1 MVNESNENSEE
12 LKGGI
17 LWDKATSSPNLVRD
31 HIDMAVMF
39 AEKAKSAEDTLIA
52 RAEMVE
58 AILDQKVER
67 ASDVLND
74 PVTLQ
79 HESRF
84 HATGAVI
91 VSFAF
96 VEAGINEFIHKRI
109 NEEGLDIIHKYGGT
123 RVERLRIHEK
133 YELMLALYGRNQFDT
148 GGQIYENFKHVQDLR
163 NILVHHEPEFDLL
176 SANAPQQRMGQIY
189 HKFDEN
195 PFYLGSGL
203 FFPYRCMGFGCA
215 KWAIE
220 SCLSFTE
227 TFYSQVD
234 VSKPYSIPETSFP
247 IDIDRQE
254 S

>member
-1 MVNESNENSEE
+1 MANESNENSEE
-12 LKGGI
+12 SKGGI
-17 LWDKATSSPNLVRD
+17 LGDKAPSSPNLAQD

-39 AEKAKSAEDTLIA
+39 AEKAKSAEDTLIE
-52 RAEMVE
+52 RAEMVD
-58 AILDQKVER
+58 AMLDQKVER

-79 HESRF
+79 RESRF

-91 VSFAF
+91 VSVAF
-96 VEAGINEFIHKRI
+96 VEACINEFIHKRI

-220 SCLSFTE
+220 SCLGFTE
-227 TFYSQVD
+227 YFYSQLD
-234 VSKPYSIPETSFP
+234 GDTPYHIPNAEFTIKVS
-247 IDIDRQE
+247 
-254 S
+254 